1 MAKKNRCY
9 LCGGKLLDGRCQD
22 CGLDNMRNYR
32 KHFHLNESDSVESMN
47 GDTGQASVEC
57 DVKGG
62 QLPENAGGQV
72 LRPVERIPGS
82 GNSAAQQIQNAPAGT
97 MGNFQNAGRNQHG
110 HYQNTSGP
118 NPIPG
123 WTLRNGRRYPAP
135 SVPTAGGVKIA
146 VAVIGL
152 IVVLAVFIS
161 DYVQEHNRD
170 SGAAYEDGY
179 ASEPVTG
186 EEGPYEFV
194 ERELSETGDVFETE
208 LGQGEYLVGVHLP
221 EGSYTAELLDGS
233 GNFSVDDF
241 ENGIYL
247 WQAFGTDT
255 EYDETEYMEDIRLY
269 QGARVSVTD
278 GVILRMRTEN
288 GRTEKLETM
297 DNPLTKEVSLKED
310 ETVVVGEGC
319 PAGVYD
325 LSAKKEDTWALLRC
339 RIPDDSYEEGY
350 YERSYW
356 ISGEERDDLYRNIYL
371 KEGME
376 ITAEESPLL
385 LTPSEVIG
393 TGDYEEYYKNY

>member
-1 MAKKNRCY
+1 MAKNNRCC
-9 LCGGKLLDGRCQD
+9 LCGGRLLDGRCQD

-32 KHFHLNESDSVESMN
+32 KHIHLNESDSAESIH
-47 GDTGQASVEC
+47 GDTRQASVEC
-57 DVKGG
+57 DVGA

-82 GNSAAQQIQNAPAGT
+82 GNGAARQMQNAPAGT
-97 MGNFQNAGRNQHG
+97 MGNFQNAGRNQAG
-110 HYQNTSGP
+110 HYQNTPEPVS
-118 NPIPG
+118 IPR
-123 WTLRNGRRYPAP
+123 WTLRNGWRYPAP
-135 SVPTAGGVKIA
+135 SAPTAGGVKIA
-146 VAVIGL
+146 LAVIAL

-170 SGAAYEDGY
+170 SGVAYEDGFE
-179 ASEPVTG
+179 SEPVSG
-186 EEGPYEFV
+186 EDGPYEFV
-194 ERELSETGDVFETE
+194 KRELSETGEDFETE

-221 EGSYTAELLDGS
+221 EGAYTVKLQDGN
-233 GNFSVDDF
+233 GKFSIDDF

-255 EYDETEYMEDIRLY
+255 EYDETEYMQDVRLY

-278 GVILRMRTEN
+278 GVVLRMRTKN
-288 GRTEKLETM
+288 GQTKKLEAT
-297 DNPLTKEVSLKED
+297 DNPLTKEVSLKKD

-339 RIPDDSYEEGY
+339 MVPDGSYEDGY
-350 YERSYW
+350 YEKSYW
-356 ISGEERDDLYRNIYL
+356 ISGEEWDDLYRNIYL

-376 ITAEESPLL
+376 ITAEESPLV
-385 LTPSEVIG
+385 LTPSETVG